1 MRFPRVLTLVVVGT
15 LAAACDSTDPSN
27 AAPAAGFTVEC
38 DQLEC
43 SFESSSTDA
52 DGAITAY
59 AWDFGDEGSS
69 TEPNPTHAYAA
80 PGGDFTVR
88 LTVTD
93 DDGAA
98 AIVSRQVSV
107 SVGNGGPVAAGQIA
121 FVRDGR
127 IIRVNTDGSG
137 MVQLSEGPGDQDP
150 AWSSDGQ
157 RIAFTRTGGE
167 TPGVF
172 LMDADGS
179 NLVQR
184 TTSGS
189 NPTWSP
195 DGVWIA
201 FLCEGVCQVRADD
214 GTNAVDVITPLTGN
228 FTDPAWSPDGTRI
241 VFGYDWGSDYAV
253 HLNIVG
259 LDSSPPAP
267 LRSTLENLNTD
278 EYQPAWSPDGRR
290 IAYVACPWSL
300 TPCRSSAVMVI
311 SASGTQATQVATT
324 TGHASPSWSPDGRM
338 IAFSSSNAILWVSA
352 DGRRYGRIVDD
363 GDSPA
368 WRP

>member
-1 MRFPRVLTLVVVGT
+1 MRPSRHHLRSLIAS
-15 LAAACDSTDPSN
+15 AAFAMACDGTDPSN
-27 AAPAAGFTVEC
+27 TPPTAAFTVDC
-38 DQLEC
+38 NQLEC
-43 SFESSSTDA
+43 AFENGSTDA
-52 DGAITAY
+52 DGTVEAWT
-59 AWDFGDEGSS
+59 WDFGDAGSS

-80 PGGDFTVR
+80 PGGDFAVT

-93 DDGAA
+93 DESESATT
-98 AIVSRQVSV
+98 VKQVHVTS
-107 SVGNGGPVAAGQIA
+107 PPEPGQIA

-127 IIRVNTDGSG
+127 IYRVNTDGSG
-137 MVQLSEGPGDQDP
+137 LVRLSEGPGDQDP

-172 LMDADGS
+172 IMDADGS
-179 NLVQR
+179 NTIQR
-184 TTSGS
+184 TTSGG

-195 DGVWIA
+195 DGEWIA
-201 FLCEGVCQVRADD
+201 FLCDGVCKVRADD
-214 GTNAVDVITPLTGN
+214 STSAVDVITPLTGV
-228 FTDPAWSPDGTRI
+228 FTDPAWSPDGARI
-241 VFGYDWGSDYAV
+241 AFGYDWASDFAV
-253 HLNIVG
+253 RLNVVG
-259 LDSSPPAP
+259 LDGSPPTP
-267 LRSTLENLNTD
+267 LRSTVENLNTD